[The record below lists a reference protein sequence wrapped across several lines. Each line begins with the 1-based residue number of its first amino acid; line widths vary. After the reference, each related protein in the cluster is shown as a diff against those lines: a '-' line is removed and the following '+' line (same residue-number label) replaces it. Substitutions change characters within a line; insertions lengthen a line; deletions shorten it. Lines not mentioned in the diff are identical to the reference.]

1 MKLKF
6 KIQQYQ
12 TDAVQS
18 VVDVFK
24 GQPNQANLTYKMD
37 KGKLYVVDSK
47 SQHIKL
53 VQTSLYTAEKSF
65 FANGS
70 DNEADNGLGY
80 KNNRLAI
87 DKVTLFDNIRQV
99 QLANNIH
106 QDEKL
111 VDKLGACQLD
121 VEMETGTGKTYVY
134 IKTMFELNK
143 HYGWTKFIVVVP
155 SVAIREGVKKSFDIT
170 VDHFMEQ
177 YGKKARYFIYD
188 SSSLNDI
195 DTFSQSNDI
204 SVMII
209 NTQAF
214 NTMKE
219 GAKNKAARIINSER
233 DEFGSRKPI
242 AVLAANNP
250 IIILDEPQKMGGA
263 ATQTALKAF
272 NPLFT
277 LNYSATHKE
286 HHNTVYVLD
295 ALDAYNHKLVKKIEV
310 VGFELKNLKGTD
322 SYIYF
327 AELLLSKDKAPQVRL
342 EMEQQSQGSG
352 TIKRIYKKLGEGD
365 DLYSE
370 SGFMEQY
377 KGYQITDIVVDSLH
391 PARSLVKFGNGV
403 TLQLK
408 EVIGNV
414 TADHKARIQIRETIK
429 AHFRKESQ
437 LFHRGIKCLSL
448 FFIDEVAKYRQYDED
463 GNAMLGRYGEIFEQE
478 YRAELNENQNMYDPS
493 YMQYLSCISVGKTH
507 EGYFSIDPKTKRVK
521 DSGDKKGEGSDD
533 VSAYDLIMKDKERL
547 LSLDPTYSP
556 VRFIFSHSALREG
569 WDNPNIFQICS
580 LRQANSISQ
589 KRQEVGRGLRL
600 CVDNKGIRQDA
611 DTLQGQVHNIN
622 RLTVIASEGY
632 ADFVSDLQKNIS
644 EDLYDR
650 PKVADPEYF
659 EGKTF
664 TIEDGSRHSI
674 TKQEANKIYFY
685 LATNSYIDADNHVTD
700 TYRTASADGTLAALP
715 TEIQPYGKWIH
726 KLVQGIW
733 NPSALDGMIEDGSK
747 PQTPENKLNANFN
760 KKEFQELWNR
770 INHKYA
776 YTVSFDSQELIEK
789 AVAAIDKEL
798 NVSQLSYVVTRGVQR
813 DDLKHDDMGH
823 GGKGMMVQEEMQH
836 DDLNTDV
843 VSTVKYDLLGK
854 IAANTKLTRKT
865 IATILTSILPSKFDM
880 YKMNP
885 EEFIRRVSR
894 LILEQKATIIV
905 DHISYNE
912 IEGSY
917 DSAIFT
923 EEKHT
928 SLDKA
933 YEGKKSI
940 VDYVFTD
947 GTAIQS
953 VERKFV
959 ENLDT
964 STDVAVYAKLPKGFH
979 IPTPV
984 GNYSPDWAIAFKE
997 GTVKHV
1003 YFVAETKGSMS
1014 SLDLREIEKG
1024 KIACADKLFEQLS
1037 GSGIYYHKVTNYDD
1051 LMEWVK

>member
-37 KGKLYVVDSK
+37 KGKLYIVDSK
-47 SQHIKL
+47 SQNIKY
-53 VQTSLYTAEKSF
+53 VQTGLY
-65 FANGS
+65 
-70 DNEADNGLGY
+70 ADDSLGY

-87 DKVTLFDNIRQV
+87 DAVALFDNIHQV
-99 QLANNIH
+99 QTANNIH
-106 QDEKL
+106 LDDEL
-111 VDKLGACQLD
+111 CCKLGACQLD

-342 EMEQQSQGSG
+342 EMEQQSQGTG

-365 DLYSE
+365 ELYSE

-377 KGYQITDIVVDSLH
+377 KGFQITDIIVDSLH
-391 PARSLVKFGNGV
+391 PARSQVKFGNGV
-403 TLQLK
+403 CLQLK

-463 GNAMLGRYGEIFEQE
+463 GNALLGRYGEIFEQE
-478 YRAELNENQNMYDPS
+478 YRAELNENQNMYDPA
-493 YMQYLSCISVGKTH
+493 YMQYLSVIPVGKTH
-507 EGYFSIDPKTKRVK
+507 EGYFSIDPKTKRIK
-521 DSGDKKGEGSDD
+521 DSDEKKGAGSDD

-632 ADFVSDLQKNIS
+632 ADFVSDLQKNIA

-650 PKVADPEYF
+650 PKIADIDYF
-659 EGKTF
+659 KGKTF
-664 TIEDGSRHSI
+664 AIEDGSRHSI
-674 TKQEANKIYFY
+674 TKQEANKIHNY
-685 LATNSYIDADNHVTD
+685 LIKNDYIDDDDHVTE
-700 TYRTASADGTLAALP
+700 TYRTASAGGTLAPLP
-715 TEIQPYGKWIH
+715 SELQPYCKWIH
-726 KLVQGIW
+726 MLVQGIW
-733 NPSALDGMIEDGSK
+733 NPKALDGMIEDGSK
-747 PQTPENKLNANFN
+747 PQTPENKLNDNFS

-776 YTVSFDSQELIEK
+776 YTVSFDGKELIEK
-789 AVAAIDKEL
+789 AVAAINKEL

-836 DDLNTDV
+836 DDLDTDV

-865 IATILTSILPSKFDM
+865 IATILTDIQSSKFAM
-880 YKMNP
+880 YQMNP

-947 GTAIQS
+947 GMAIQS

-959 ENLDT
+959 EDLDT

-1037 GSGIYYHKVTNYDD
+1037 SSGIYYHKVTNYDD
-1051 LMEWVK
+1051 LMMWVK